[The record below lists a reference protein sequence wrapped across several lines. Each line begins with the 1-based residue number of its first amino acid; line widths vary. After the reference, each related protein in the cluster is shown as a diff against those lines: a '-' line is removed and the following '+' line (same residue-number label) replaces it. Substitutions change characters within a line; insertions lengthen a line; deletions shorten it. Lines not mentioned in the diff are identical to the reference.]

1 MYVCLCADKAE
12 QDIKDAIKRGFT
24 TVEGLMEE
32 TGVGGGCGTCQ
43 MWIERMIKELIPS
56 SQVYLFYSS

>member
-56 SQVYLFYSS
+56 S